1 MRFKNYKTEDSIII
15 SSETRGGSTWLM
27 EMLNTSPHTIIN
39 WEPLHELKGV
49 IPIHYKW
56 GERPFIPEDAADEK
70 AKLLMEKVLKF
81 KIFSKNSIRYVTLNN
96 MTDSKEV

>member
-1 MRFKNYKTEDSIII
+1 MSPASKLKATIRTVFTNNKTHLFKVFIRFKNFKTKDSIII

-49 IPIHYKW
+49 IPKHYKW
-56 GERPFIPEDAADEK
+56 GERPFIP
-70 AKLLMEKVLKF
+70 VQ
-81 KIFSKNSIRYVTLNN
+81 
-96 MTDSKEV
+96 